1 MSINMGNLATVD
13 EAIKE
18 ISLSWK
24 KTTQAIIETA
34 KVLKKYQ
41 LESTWSEIQEKLD
54 SENIIKISVQ
64 KFLLGIGNNPVL
76 MNEKNYQKLPP
87 HYNTLYHLST
97 IKSDKLE
104 KLINKDEVNTSTDL
118 SDARE
123 LAIRFSEK
131 KKKTSVVSSKYKVTF
146 TITFPSS
153 TGVKSKANKIHNDLI
168 GEFGND
174 AVKMKID
181 L

>member
-1 MSINMGNLATVD
+1 MGNLTTVD

-18 ISLSWK
+18 ISLSWR

-41 LESTWSEIQEKLD
+41 LESNWSEIQAKLD
-54 SENIIKISVQ
+54 SENVIKISVQ

-76 MNEKNYQKLPP
+76 MNEQNYQKLPP

-104 KLINKDEVNTSTDL
+104 KLIDKDEVNISTDL

-123 LAIRFSEK
+123 LAIKFSEK
-131 KKKTSVVSSKYKVTF
+131 KKKTSVATTKSKVTF
-146 TITFPSS
+146 TIDLFSVSGAKT
-153 TGVKSKANKIHNDLI
+153 KANRIYNELVA
-168 GEFGND
+168 EFGDD
-174 AVKMKID
+174 AVSMKID

>member
-1 MSINMGNLATVD
+1 MNNLVTVD

-18 ISLSWK
+18 ISLSWR

-41 LESTWSEIQEKLD
+41 LESNWSDIQEKLD

-76 MNEKNYQKLPP
+76 MNEQNYQRLPP

-104 KLINKDEVNTSTDL
+104 KLINKDEVNISTDL

-123 LAIRFSEK
+123 LAVKYSEK
-131 KKKTSVVSSKYKVTF
+131 KKKTPAPQLPKVTF
-146 TITFPSS
+146 IITFSS
-153 TGVKSKANKIHNDLI
+153 ANSAKTKANRIHKELI
-168 GEFGND
+168 AEFGED
-174 AVKMKID
+174 AVKMKTD
-181 L
+181 V